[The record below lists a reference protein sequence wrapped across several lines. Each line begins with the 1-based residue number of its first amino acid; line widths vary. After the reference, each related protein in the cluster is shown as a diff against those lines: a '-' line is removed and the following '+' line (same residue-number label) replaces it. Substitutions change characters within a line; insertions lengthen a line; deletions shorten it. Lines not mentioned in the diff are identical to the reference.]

1 MRPSY
6 HHSTQMHEID
16 KLIAACR
23 SILGAGKRGALVTV
37 VATEGSTYR
46 RAGAKAIIDEDGKA
60 TGLVSGGCVENDL
73 ADRVKRL
80 TEPTL
85 ITFDATKPG
94 DTVFGYGSGCRGILH
109 LLVEPFD
116 AARPPTLLD
125 FRWNGRE
132 PVEWTT
138 TLPNGE
144 TMVELIRPQ
153 RAIALFGKGA
163 DVEPVAALASSIGWR
178 VDRNPSQLDHD
189 AAIVMHHNFL
199 KDAAALEMLLATP
212 IAYIGLLGPK
222 TRGDEV
228 LAHVGVPREP
238 RIHSPIGLDLGGETP
253 EDIALS
259 IVAEV
264 QAVLNRR
271 SGRALRELDAPI
283 HDDVNTCV

>member
-6 HHSTQMHEID
+6 HHCLHMHEID

-23 SILGAGKRGALVTV
+23 ALLEAGRRGAVVTV

-46 RAGAKAIIDEDGKA
+46 RAGARAIIDDAGRA

-85 ITFDATKPG
+85 ITFDATRPG

-116 AARPPTLLD
+116 AGRPPRLLD

-138 TLPNGE
+138 VLPTGE
-144 TMVELIRPQ
+144 MMVEVIRPQ

-163 DVEPVAALASSIGWR
+163 DVEPVAQLASSLGWR
-178 VDRNPSQLDHD
+178 VDRNPSQIEHD

-199 KDAAALEMLLATP
+199 KDAAALESLLATSIP
-212 IAYIGLLGPK
+212 YIGLLGPK
-222 TRGDEV
+222 TRGDEL
-228 LAHVGVPREP
+228 LAHIGAHRQP

-259 IVAEV
+259 IMAEV
-264 QAVLNRR
+264 QAVLNGR
-271 SGRALRELDAPI
+271 SGRALRELNVPI